1 MDLYLLILVSG
12 AALFM
17 YRPSKEELL
26 TLSRE
31 MRGDSTTGAAIG

>member
-1 MDLYLLILVSG
+1 MDLYLLILVS
-12 AALFM
+12 AAAMFM

-31 MRGDSTTGAAIG
+31 MSGDSTTGRTTG